1 MKRLLTL
8 LSGTAVAAA
17 LSFGAQAPASN
28 APAQT
33 STPSAPTAKK
43 HVKKHSKKNAKSNTS
58 SAPAATSNT
67 PAKK

>member
-8 LSGTAVAAA
+8 LSGTALAAA
-17 LSFGAQAPASN
+17 LSFGAQAPAGN

-33 STPSAPTAKK
+33 STSAPAAKK
-43 HVKKHSKKNAKSNTS
+43 HVKKHSKKNVKSNTS
-58 SAPAATSNT
+58 TAPAATSNT